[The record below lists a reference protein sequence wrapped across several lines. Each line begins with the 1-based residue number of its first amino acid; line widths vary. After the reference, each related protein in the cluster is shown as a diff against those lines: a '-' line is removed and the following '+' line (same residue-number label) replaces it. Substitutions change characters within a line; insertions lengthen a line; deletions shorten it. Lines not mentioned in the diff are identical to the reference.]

1 MTDNIGII
9 VAAVIVTVGIMLLLD
24 GFGFHVPQD
33 YVYVTMNFSMGVE
46 NLHIMLRDRR
56 KSFVAAS
63 Q

>member
-1 MTDNIGII
+1 
-9 VAAVIVTVGIMLLLD
+9 MLLLD